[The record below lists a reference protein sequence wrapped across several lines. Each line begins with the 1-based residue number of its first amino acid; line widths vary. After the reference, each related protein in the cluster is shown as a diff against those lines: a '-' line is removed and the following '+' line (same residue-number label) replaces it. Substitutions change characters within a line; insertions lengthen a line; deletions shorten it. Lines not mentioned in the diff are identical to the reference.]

1 MKRKWKESCGYDI
14 CMDECCPEFEGV
26 PLTNADRIRAMSDAE
41 LAEALSNAIH
51 CRTCYARNVCKISA
65 DSNCQQDHLTWLK
78 QPVEGDG

>member
-1 MKRKWKESCGYDI
+1 MYASFEEIIDSAGY
-14 CMDECCPEFEGV
+14 E
-26 PLTNADRIRAMSDAE
+26 PLTNGDRIRAMSDEE

-78 QPVEGDG
+78 QPVEEKHG